1 MNPHL
6 VPEIAGLAAGLLTAI
21 SVYDR
26 LKGVPED
33 QNSYQYGIHI

>member
-1 MNPHL
+1 
-6 VPEIAGLAAGLLTAI
+6 LTAI

-33 QNSYQYGIHI
+33 QNSYQSLMPLRGTWNDENWA